1 MPTGTAIVAGVGA
14 GLGAA
19 IARALLER
27 GYSVAGIARR
37 EESFASL
44 ANAASAAGQ
53 TFKGI
58 TADVAD
64 PVAVERA
71 CAEAREALGPVGV
84 YVHNASAFLMRP
96 FLETE
101 IEHVERLWR
110 VSCLGAAAGAHQVL
124 PDMVAAGS
132 GALLFTGATAS
143 LRGGANFAGFA
154 SAKFAL
160 RGLAQ
165 SLAREFGP
173 KGVHVTHFV
182 IDGII
187 RGAMSERLGKIRRR
201 HLIRTTSRRP
211 ICRSWINFPRPGRS
225 KWTCGPQASPFR

>member
-1 MPTGTAIVAGVGA
+1 MSNGTAIVAGVGA

-19 IARALLER
+19 LTRALLAR
-27 GYSVAGIARR
+27 GHAVAGIARR
-37 EESFASL
+37 ADSFAEL
-44 ANAASAAGQ
+44 TDAAAAAGQ
-53 TFKGI
+53 RFKGI
-58 TADVAD
+58 TADVSD
-64 PVAVERA
+64 PAAVERA
-71 CAEAREALGPVGV
+71 CAEARAIFGPVGV

-165 SLAREFGP
+165 ALAREFGP
-173 KGVHVTHFV
+173 KGVHVAHVV

-187 RGAMSERLGKIRRR
+187 RGAMSERFGKDQA
-201 HLIRTTSRRP
+201 TTLNPDDIAAAYMSILDQPPTAWTFELDLRP
-211 ICRSWINFPRPGRS
+211 AGE
-225 KWTCGPQASPFR
+225 PF

>member
-19 IARALLER
+19 LVRALLAR
-27 GYSVAGIARR
+27 GHAVAGIARR
-37 EESFASL
+37 EESFAGL
-44 ANAASAAGQ
+44 ADALSAEGQ
-53 TFKGI
+53 PFKGI
-58 TADVAD
+58 TADVSD
-64 PVAVERA
+64 PLAVERA
-71 CAEAREALGPVGV
+71 CDEARNVFGPVGV

-110 VSCLGAAAGAHQVL
+110 ISCLGAAAGAHQVL

-143 LRGGANFAGFA
+143 LRGSASFAGFA

-173 KGVHVTHFV
+173 KGVHVAHFV

-187 RGAMSERLGKIRRR
+187 RGPMSERTGKDQAMTLDPVDIAAAYMSV
-201 HLIRTTSRRP
+201 LDQPPTAWTFEMDLRP
-211 ICRSWINFPRPGRS
+211 AGE
-225 KWTCGPQASPFR
+225 PF